1 MPGDDRNS
9 VMFQRRTFTQCDSLT
24 IGGSVAAR
32 MSRDKM
38 VNATPVEPPRT
49 RTLRHEISLRSLL
62 TIVAIGVALWLTTK
76 IWPIL
81 LLIVIAL
88 VLAGTFSPL
97 VAWLERHRVPRALGL
112 GLILLGL
119 IGMVVGLV
127 ALIVPAFVVQVD
139 SVVQSAPELRR
150 QLADLIIRVPVL
162 SGSAQQLLETG
173 PSGVISTIGDHAL
186 TYAGTAVQ
194 SLFYSLITVVLAF
207 YLLADH
213 ERVQG
218 FFFALLPR
226 NYHLRSARVL
236 LDMETIVGGYVRG
249 QLLTSFLIGAFT
261 FVTLTVAGVPNA
273 FALAVFAAA
282 ADLIPLVGAVLA
294 VIVPTLASISSGTT
308 VVIGVFI
315 ALFIY
320 NQIENHILIPRVY
333 GQTMRLSPVAVL
345 IALLIGGQLLGLIG
359 ALLALPLAAGIRVL
373 VEDLRIALPGE
384 QPGEET
390 ERAAE
395 KEAEARYQTETAG
408 ASAMESAV
416 LATAMAEQQQQDE
429 QLTVGQVETPV
440 EERGDDGAFEGRDGT
455 TPASLPN
462 PAR

>member
-1 MPGDDRNS
+1 
-9 VMFQRRTFTQCDSLT
+9 
-24 IGGSVAAR
+24 
-32 MSRDKM
+32 M
-38 VNATPVEPPRT
+38 VTPNPIEPLRT
-49 RTLRHEISLRSLL
+49 RTIRYEISMRSLL
-62 TIVAIGVALWLTTK
+62 SIVAVGLALWLTTK

-119 IGMVVGLV
+119 VGSVVGLV
-127 ALIVPAFVVQVD
+127 ALIVPAFVVQVG

-150 QLADLIIRVPVL
+150 QLADLVVRIPLL
-162 SGSAQQLLETG
+162 SGSAQQILETG
-173 PSGVISTIGDHAL
+173 PSGVINTIGDRAL

-226 NYHLRSARVL
+226 HYHLRSARVL

-249 QLLTSFLIGAFT
+249 QLVTSFLIGAFT
-261 FVTLTVAGVPNA
+261 FVTLAVAGVPNA

-294 VIVPTLASISSGTT
+294 VIVPTLASFSSGST

-359 ALLALPLAAGIRVL
+359 ALLALPIAAGIRVL

-384 QPGEET
+384 QTGEMT
-390 ERAAE
+390 ERAAD
-395 KEAEARYQTETAG
+395 KEAEARYQFETEGATAVE
-408 ASAMESAV
+408 AAV
-416 LATAMAEQQQQDE
+416 LATAMAEQQQQEE
-429 QLTVGQVETPV
+429 QLTFGQVETPI
-440 EERGDDGAFEGRDGT
+440 EERGDDGTFEERDGT
-455 TPASLPN
+455 TPASLSN

>member
-1 MPGDDRNS
+1 
-9 VMFQRRTFTQCDSLT
+9 
-24 IGGSVAAR
+24 
-32 MSRDKM
+32 M
-38 VNATPVEPPRT
+38 VNSSPIKPPPT
-49 RTLRHEISLRSLL
+49 RTMRHEISIRSLL
-62 TIVAIGVALWLTTK
+62 SIVAVGFALWLTTK

-119 IGMVVGLV
+119 VGSVVGLV
-127 ALIVPAFVVQVD
+127 ALIVPAFALQVD

-150 QLADLIIRVPVL
+150 QLADLIVRVPLL
-162 SGSAQQLLETG
+162 SGSAQQILETG
-173 PSGVISTIGDHAL
+173 PSSVISSIGERAL

-194 SLFYSLITVVLAF
+194 SLFYSLIAIVLAF

-226 NYHLRSARVL
+226 HYHLRSARVL

-261 FVTLTVAGVPNA
+261 FITLAIAGVPNA

-294 VIVPTLASISSGTT
+294 VIVPTLASFSSGTP

-359 ALLALPLAAGIRVL
+359 ALLALPLAAGLRVL

-384 QPGEET
+384 QTGEEA
-390 ERAAE
+390 ERATDA
-395 KEAEARYQTETAG
+395 EAEARYQTETAG
-408 ASAMESAV
+408 ASAVEAAV
-416 LATAMAEQQQQDE
+416 LATAMVGQQQHE
-429 QLTVGQVETPV
+429 ERLSAGQTETPI
-440 EERGDDGAFEGRDGT
+440 EERGDDGALEGRDGT

>member
-1 MPGDDRNS
+1 
-9 VMFQRRTFTQCDSLT
+9 
-24 IGGSVAAR
+24 
-32 MSRDKM
+32 M
-38 VNATPVEPPRT
+38 VNAPPIQPPRT
-49 RTLRHEISLRSLL
+49 RTLRHELSMRSLL
-62 TIVAIGVALWLTTK
+62 SIVAIGFALWLTTR

-81 LLIVIAL
+81 LLIVVAL

-97 VAWLERHRVPRALGL
+97 VAWLERRHVPRALGL
-112 GLILLGL
+112 GFILLGL
-119 IGMVVGLV
+119 VGTVVGLV

-150 QLADLIIRVPVL
+150 QLADLVIRVPFL
-162 SGSAQQLLETG
+162 SGSAQQFLEAE
-173 PSGVISTIGDHAL
+173 PSGVISTIGERAL
-186 TYAGTAVQ
+186 TYAATAVQ

-226 NYHLRSARVL
+226 HYHLRSARVL

-261 FVTLTVAGVPNA
+261 FVTLVVAGVPNA

-282 ADLIPLVGAVLA
+282 ADLVPLVGAVLA
-294 VIVPTLASISSGTT
+294 VIVPTLASFSSGTS

-373 VEDLRIALPGE
+373 VEDLRISLPGE
-384 QPGEET
+384 QTGEAS
-390 ERAAE
+390 ERATDA
-395 KEAEARYQTETAG
+395 EAEARYQTETKG
-408 ASAMESAV
+408 ASAVESAV
-416 LATAMAEQQQQDE
+416 LATAMAEQQQQE
-429 QLTVGQVETPV
+429 ERLAVGQVETPI
-440 EERGDDGAFEGRDGT
+440 EERGDDGACEGHDGT
-455 TPASLPN
+455 ASTSLPN